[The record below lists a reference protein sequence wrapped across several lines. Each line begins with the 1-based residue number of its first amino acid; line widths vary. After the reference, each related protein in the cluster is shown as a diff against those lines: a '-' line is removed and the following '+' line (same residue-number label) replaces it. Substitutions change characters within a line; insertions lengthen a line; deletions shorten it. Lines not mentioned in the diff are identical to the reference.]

1 VRISSSEILRYPK
14 NTNLLDPN
22 IYNYQLMYQLY
33 ADTQI
38 IFSAKQLPYL
48 DVPLVEC
55 QICLTFDIP
64 WGKMG

>member
-1 VRISSSEILRYPK
+1 
-14 NTNLLDPN
+14 
-22 IYNYQLMYQLY
+22 MYQLY